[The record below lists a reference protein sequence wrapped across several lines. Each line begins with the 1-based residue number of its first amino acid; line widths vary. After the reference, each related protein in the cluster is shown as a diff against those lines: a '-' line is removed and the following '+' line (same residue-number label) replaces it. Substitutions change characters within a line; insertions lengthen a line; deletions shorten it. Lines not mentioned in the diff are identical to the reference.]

1 MKYAKRI
8 GAALLVLGVIFA
20 AGIAY
25 AAWTS
30 SGTGSG
36 SAKAATAQALGTV
49 SADVT
54 TIAAADKLYP
64 GQTNGKAVIKI
75 TNPNPYPVRITG
87 VSFDTGSYV
96 SSDQAAN
103 CTDAPATAHPTG
115 VTFNNQSALTLDV
128 PANSAGTQ
136 FTLPAG
142 SVSMDNT
149 SDTLCQ
155 GTVFTIP
162 VTLSGNS
169 NA

>member
-1 MKYAKRI
+1 MKFAKKL
-8 GAALLVLGVIFA
+8 GAALAVVVVIFA

-36 SAKAATAQALGTV
+36 SAKATTAQALGTV

-64 GQTNGKAVIKI
+64 GQANGKAVIKI
-75 TNPNPYPVRITG
+75 TNPNPYSVRVTG
-87 VSFDTGSYV
+87 VSFDTSSYV
-96 SSDQAAN
+96 SSDQGAN
-103 CTDAPATAHPTG
+103 CTDAPATTHPTG
-115 VTFNNQSALTLDV
+115 VSFNNQSGLTMDV

-142 SVSMDNT
+142 SVSMNNT

-155 GTVFTIP
+155 GATFTIP

-169 NA
+169 N